1 MIFMGGR
8 IRSRRFADDVRVAT
22 TVRARR
28 PRRRRRIGINVGD
41 ALNLVGSLLKPLG
54 LAFVPPAAV
63 AAGYGEPVLPFLGA
77 GAITSAVGAGLEAV
91 TPGRERVGTREA
103 YLVVCVLWLA
113 VAVLGSLPYLFGE
126 PQLSNPVDAFFES
139 MSGFSSTGASV
150 VTDIPAMSPSFLLWR
165 QFTAWIGGLG
175 IIVLFLAV
183 LPRLNVGGR
192 QAMFK
197 TEAAGPEIGFE
208 TTIREAARRF
218 VTLYIAITA
227 VEVAVLALL
236 GWTGVDPRMT
246 FFKAVAN
253 SMTTIATAGFTT
265 EARSMEAF
273 APASQWVFVV
283 FMAIAGTNFALLY
296 AALVLRR
303 PGGLR
308 RDEEFRV
315 YLGILVL
322 APALVLVGLL
332 SSEVSQPAAFRT
344 SVFSTVSMLTT
355 TGFANADFNLWG
367 PMTALLLFGLL
378 MLGASAGS
386 TSGSVK
392 LVRHLVVAKMLARE
406 IHHTVHPELIAPLR
420 VNGVV
425 IEERTLRSIIVFLF
439 LYIGVWGAGAT
450 VIMLDCALRDIPLS
464 AFEALADSGAALSG
478 AGAGLGFAGP
488 MGSFAPFSDISK
500 LVLSIE
506 MYLGR
511 LEIVPVLVI
520 LARSYWRA

>member
-1 MIFMGGR
+1 
-8 IRSRRFADDVRVAT
+8 VAI
-22 TVRARR
+22 VRARR
-28 PRRRRRIGINVGD
+28 PARRRRIGINVGD

-54 LAFVPPAAV
+54 LAFVIPAVV

-77 GAITSAVGAGLEAV
+77 GLITSAFGTALQAA
-91 TPGRERVGTREA
+91 TRGRERVGTREA

-113 VAVLGSLPYLFGE
+113 VAVFGALPYLFGE
-126 PQLSNPVDAFFES
+126 PQLSDPVDAFFES
-139 MSGFSSTGASV
+139 MSGFSSAGASV
-150 VTDIPAMSPSFLLWR
+150 VTDIPAMSQSFLIWR
-165 QFTAWIGGLG
+165 GLTAWIGGLG

-218 VTLYIAITA
+218 VALYVGITA
-227 VEVAVLALL
+227 LEVALLALL
-236 GWTGVDPRMT
+236 GWSGVDPRMT
-246 FFKAVAN
+246 LFKAVAT
-253 SMTTIATAGFTT
+253 SLPTIATAGFTT
-265 EARSMEAF
+265 EARSVEGF
-273 APASQWVFVV
+273 APATQWVLVV

-296 AALVLRR
+296 AGLILRR
-303 PGGLR
+303 SGALW

-315 YLGILVL
+315 YLGLLVL
-322 APALVLVGLL
+322 APAVMLLGLL
-332 SSEVSQPAAFRT
+332 SSEVSQEGAFRT
-344 SVFSTVSMLTT
+344 SVFNTVSMVTT
-355 TGFANADFNLWG
+355 TGFANADFSLWG
-367 PMTALLLFGLL
+367 PVTSLLLFGLL
-378 MLGASAGS
+378 MVGASAGS

-406 IHHTVHPELIAPLR
+406 IRHTVHPELIAPLR

-425 IEERTLRSIIVFLF
+425 IEERTLRSVIVFLF
-439 LYIGVWGAGAT
+439 LFMGVWAAGGT
-450 VIMLDCALRDIPLS
+450 VIVIDCALRDIPLS

-478 AGAGLGFAGP
+478 AGSGLGFAGP
-488 MGSFAPFSDISK
+488 MGSFDPFSDLSK
-500 LVLSIE
+500 LVLTME